1 MMNFEEPNANLVS
14 HEFLAVILAGFGDE
28 WVWTTNFRNFCVTI
42 LFRLHP
48 LINDH
53 GDEPCPKALLPVANM
68 PMIDFPLTWLEQSG
82 ITGVLFVLNFCP
94 GVNITQL
101 EVLLICPTAHRSSI
115 SHHIHSDTSSSSYPS
130 LHVDVQTY
138 DESPDEPV
146 GTCAVLKHFSSRIQ
160 RDFVVLPCDF
170 IPPEDLSLSSL
181 LNKYRVESNL
191 DGAIVTSCWLNAHG
205 TDKGAV
211 PEEWGRVGS
220 SVSIIWD
227 KKSGTLLHIDTPDD
241 LDRNS
246 NELEIRMSL
255 LSRFVFLWA
264 RDDELT
270 PSLEDIL
277 SRHYLPNI
285 RILMYTFASDQFSMP
300 FTTSQSLI
308 LSEKSFCHGYAKFNT
323 KGRSGKSMDEVVYYS
338 YHSGDILTIHRQ
350 SLGQ

>member
-1 MMNFEEPNANLVS
+1 
-14 HEFLAVILAGFGDE
+14 
-28 WVWTTNFRNFCVTI
+28 
-42 LFRLHP
+42 
-48 LINDH
+48 
-53 GDEPCPKALLPVANM
+53 
-68 PMIDFPLTWLEQSG
+68 MIDFPLTWLEQSG
-82 ITGVLFVLNFCP
+82 ITGVLSVLIFCP
-94 GVNITQL
+94 DMNITQL

-191 DGAIVTSCWLNAHG
+191 DGAIVTSCWLKAHG

-211 PEEWGRVGS
+211 PEEWGRIGS

-241 LDRNS
+241 IDRNS
-246 NELEIRMSL
+246 DELEIRMSL
-255 LSRFVFLWA
+255 LSRFVSLWG

-270 PSLEDIL
+270 LVLKISCRL
-277 SRHYLPNI
+277 SIVPIYGFSCI
-285 RILMYTFASDQFSMP
+285 RLQAIGS
-300 FTTSQSLI
+300 
-308 LSEKSFCHGYAKFNT
+308 
-323 KGRSGKSMDEVVYYS
+323 
-338 YHSGDILTIHRQ
+338 
-350 SLGQ
+350 